1 MSFSPRTFRCP
12 NCNEMINESVR
23 QCGYCSVA
31 VDPGVAQLIADKQ
44 QQANQACSAAS
55 YLRTAT
61 IAMYVFMALSL
72 IPFLPLVEL
81 GFAIVFVVVVVLLIS
96 WQVRYSGLIIGDP
109 DYETAKR
116 SWRTSLILLIVAAPL
131 GFIVRPL
138 IQALVL
144 GLAAGE

>member
-23 QCGYCSVA
+23 ECGYCSVA

-81 GFAIVFVVVVVLLIS
+81 GFVIVFVVVVVLLIS
-96 WQVRYSGLIIGDP
+96 WQVRYSGLVISDP

-116 SWRTSLILLIVAAPL
+116 SWWTSFIMMIVAAPL
-131 GFIVRPL
+131 GFVVRPL
-138 IQALVL
+138 IQMLVL
-144 GLAAGE
+144 RLAAGE

>member
-1 MSFSPRTFRCP
+1 MSFSPRTLRCP
-12 NCNEMINESVR
+12 GCNEMINESVK

-31 VDPGVAQLIADKQ
+31 IDPGVAQLIADKQ
-44 QQANQACSAAS
+44 ERANQAYSAAS

-72 IPFLPLVEL
+72 IPFLPLVSL
-81 GFAIVFVVVVVLLIS
+81 GFGITFIVVVVLLIS
-96 WQVRYSGLIIGDP
+96 WQVKYSGLIISDP

-116 SWRTSLILLIVAAPL
+116 SWRSSFVMMMVAAPL
-131 GFIVRPL
+131 GFVVRPL
-138 IQALVL
+138 IQELVF